1 MRKIMVFTGTR
12 AEYGLLY
19 WLLKEIQ
26 DSDSL
31 VLQIVATGSHMSP
44 EFGLTYRQIER
55 DGFVIDDKCEM
66 LLSSDTPV
74 GVLKSMGLATIS
86 LAESFS
92 RLSPDVLVI
101 LGDCCEALAAAQA
114 ALILKIPF
122 LHIHGGELTE
132 GAYDDAIRH
141 SITKMS
147 TYHCT
152 TTEEH
157 RRRVIQMGEIPDR
170 VKNVGAPGLDHVS
183 KTALMSLEELSA
195 SIEFSL
201 DRPFFLIT
209 YHPETM
215 SKRDAV
221 DDFGQLLTAL
231 DCFSDHQVVFTYPN
245 ADEGGR
251 QIIALI
257 DDYEG
262 RSGGRVIGLPSLG
275 QVRYLSAMKHCQLV
289 IGNSSSGIIE
299 APSFHVPTINVGN
312 RQKGRASAASVI
324 HSGVG
329 KDAIVGSIRLGLSE
343 AFRDDELVYVNPYG
357 RGDASGQ
364 IREVLETMVLDPIKS
379 FFDQP
384 EVRTQQYAA
393 HDCNS

>member
-1 MRKIMVFTGTR
+1 MRRILIFTGTR
-12 AEYGLLY
+12 AEYGLLF

-26 DSDSL
+26 ASDSL
-31 VLQIVATGSHMSP
+31 ALQIVATGSHLSP
-44 EFGLTYRQIER
+44 EFGLTYQQIES
-55 DGFVIDDKCEM
+55 DGFAIDEKCEI

-101 LGDCCEALAAAQA
+101 LGDRFEALAAAQT
-114 ALILKIPF
+114 ALILKIPI

-157 RRRVIQMGEIPDR
+157 RRRVIQMGEKPDR

-183 KTALMSLEELSA
+183 KTALMSSEELSA
-195 SIEFSL
+195 SISFRL

-215 SKRDAV
+215 SKRGAI
-221 DDFGQLLTAL
+221 DDFGHLLTAL
-231 DCFSDHQVVFTYPN
+231 DCFSDHQIVFTYPN

-257 DDYEG
+257 DDYVAT
-262 RSGGRVIGLPSLG
+262 SGGRVVGVPSLG
-275 QVRYLSAMKHCQLV
+275 QVRYLSAMKHCRLV

-312 RQKGRASAASVI
+312 RQKGRAAAASVI
-324 HSGVG
+324 HCDVER
-329 KDAIVGSIRLGLSE
+329 DAIVRSIRLGLSE
-343 AFRDDELVYVNPYG
+343 TFRNDELVYANPYG

-364 IREVLETMVLDPIKS
+364 IRKVLETMVLDPIKS

-384 EVRTQQYAA
+384 EVRTQ
-393 HDCNS
+393 